1 MRHHCWERTQSDSV
15 GTSGRKG
22 GGYTVAFA
30 SRTGTGSCAV
40 EMGCGA
46 RGESLDSKG
55 AEDGGKETQRQETIN
70 GEGKELSWSVRDL
83 IQGLCPH
90 KY

>member
-1 MRHHCWERTQSDSV
+1 MRHCCWESRQESDSV

-30 SRTGTGSCAV
+30 SRMGTQ
-40 EMGCGA
+40 ELQRWGCGA

-55 AEDGGKETQRQETIN
+55 
-70 GEGKELSWSVRDL
+70 
-83 IQGLCPH
+83 P
-90 KY
+90 